1 MRKMIFFA
9 IIMIA
14 SVLPS
19 ASVCAN
25 AQVPVEEKEVNYFW
39 FETDDC
45 RAYFHWDGFKLT
57 AVDILYAEKKDITP
71 LYDNEYTLQKS
82 GQIVETEVQ
91 PVMNVNSFSA
101 VSDWQNE
108 KEYED
113 NWLFGRAEYK
123 KRSTEYLDMH
133 IGFITENGIEYLY
146 TYDVYITKGK
156 ILLKIRCTHYDND
169 KIVNKIIYEKKFIVE
184 D

>member
-57 AVDILYAEKKDITP
+57 VVDILYAEKRISLHFMT
-71 LYDNEYTLQKS
+71 
-82 GQIVETEVQ
+82 
-91 PVMNVNSFSA
+91 MN
-101 VSDWQNE
+101 
-108 KEYED
+108 
-113 NWLFGRAEYK
+113 
-123 KRSTEYLDMH
+123 
-133 IGFITENGIEYLY
+133 
-146 TYDVYITKGK
+146 
-156 ILLKIRCTHYDND
+156 THCR
-169 KIVNKIIYEKKFIVE
+169 KVVK
-184 D
+184 